1 MQAIINPQ
9 DILKKHFGYEQFR
22 PLQAQIIEGVLNN
35 KDTLV
40 LMPTGGGKSVCFQV
54 PAMLLPGITLVISPL
69 IALMK
74 DQVEAL
80 RANGIKAAFLN
91 SSMDNNEAEIV
102 VRQCHQNEIKLLYIS
117 PERLISIIDGLLSKI
132 QISLI
137 AIDEAHC
144 ISQWGHD
151 FRPEYTKL
159 GMLKTKWPDIPIIA
173 LTATADKITRKDI
186 ITQLGFVEPN
196 VFVASFD
203 RPNLSLEVK
212 FGVKKKK
219 KVEEIIHFI
228 NARKNESGIIY
239 CLSRAGT
246 EEICAE
252 LVQAGINAGYYHA
265 GMGSDQRSKVQ
276 EDFINDRLK
285 VICATIAF
293 GMGID
298 KSNVRFVIHNNLP
311 KNIEGYYQ
319 EIGRAGRD
327 GLPSD
332 TVLYYSIGD
341 VIMLRRF
348 IDESGQKELNLEKLN
363 RIQQFSE
370 AGICRRKILL
380 AYFGETLSENCNNC
394 DVCKNPRMNFDGTL
408 IIQKALSALIRLEE
422 KVGFNML
429 IDVLRGS
436 YKKEIVEAGFDKI
449 KTFGAGK
456 DLGFYDWQQYLLQML
471 NLGIIEMA
479 YDEAYSLK
487 VSDFGKEI
495 LFGKKHLQLVALE
508 PFTPYKPV
516 VKRELKLDNTSDL
529 TDKLFDYLRGI
540 RKEFAET
547 ENVPAYVI
555 FSDATLKEIAQKKP
569 VAISDLIHIN
579 GVGEYKLHKYGNRFI
594 KEIKSWLKQNDVKA
608 PKVDTYKETLT
619 LINAG
624 YSIEEIAET
633 RQIQV
638 NSIYSHIGQL
648 YKQNLIDT
656 LDPYINAAE
665 IERVRQAVKET
676 GESKTLTP
684 LFVHLKEEVP
694 FAMIRLALAF
704 MEKEGE
710 I

>member
-1 MQAIINPQ
+1 MQATINPQ
-9 DILKKHFGYEQFR
+9 DILKKYFGYEQFR
-22 PLQAQIIEGVLNN
+22 PLQAQIIEGVINN

-91 SSMDNNEAEIV
+91 SSMDNNEADAV
-102 VRQCHQNEIKLLYIS
+102 VRQCHQNELKLLYIS

-132 QISLI
+132 HVSLI

-151 FRPEYTKL
+151 FRPEYTRL
-159 GMLKTKWPDIPIIA
+159 GMLKTKWPNIPIIA

-186 ITQLGFVEPN
+186 ITQLGLVDPN

-212 FGVKKKK
+212 FGVKKKN
-219 KVEEIIHFI
+219 KVLEIIQFI

-246 EEICAE
+246 EEICNE
-252 LVQAGINAGYYHA
+252 LVHAGINAGYYHA

-394 DVCKNPRMNFDGTL
+394 DVCKNPRMHVDGTL

-436 YKKEIVEAGFDKI
+436 HKKEIIDAGFDKI

-479 YDEAYSLK
+479 YDEAYTLK

-508 PFTPYKPV
+508 PFKPYKPV
-516 VKRELKLDNTSDL
+516 VKRELQVDNTADL

-540 RKEFAET
+540 RREFAET

-555 FSDATLKEIAQKKP
+555 FSDATLKEIAQRKP

-619 LINAG
+619 LLNAG

-648 YKQNLIDT
+648 YKQNLIDS
-656 LDPYINAAE
+656 LDAYINKAE
-665 IERVRQAVKET
+665 IDRVRKAVKET
-676 GESKTLTP
+676 GETKTLTP
-684 LFVHLKEEVP
+684 LFVHLGEEVP
-694 FAMIRLALAF
+694 FAMIRLALSF